1 MFSFLKNNNQ
11 FIALD
16 IGSQKISGASF
27 IIKNGSPLIIKM
39 DHQKS
44 KGIRRSKLNNIED
57 LSSIINLVCK
67 NVSSKSGKKELFCNI
82 TDPNIITKKN
92 TTKINSGKLGVTK
105 KEIRKIYRKNLTE
118 SNIKGKHLIYSSQHN
133 FILDDDNLISNP
145 LGKKCSKLGLISYN
159 LFVENH
165 YINELGSLFIK
176 NKVEIKNFFDS
187 GVASSYSCLDNNE
200 KKEGVLCIDIGA
212 ETTKIVVYSDNKI
225 IFCKNLGLAGDN
237 VTSDVSHGLQISIE
251 AAEHAKIMYGSVVAP
266 FNEKVEIEIDSK
278 RRKLISKNLL
288 YGIIKPRYEEIL
300 EIIRDRIFDD
310 INARLNIKSVVL
322 TGGASKIF
330 GIKNISENIF
340 NRKAKV
346 GKNLIGDISSQ
357 EKPEFSTLMGI
368 IKLANDFFMYNQI
381 PNKSSSKVSVI
392 MDKIDN
398 WIEESYA

>member
-1 MFSFLKNNNQ
+1 MLKT
-11 FIALD
+11 F
-16 IGSQKISGASF
+16 
-27 IIKNGSPLIIKM
+27 
-39 DHQKS
+39 
-44 KGIRRSKLNNIED
+44 
-57 LSSIINLVCK
+57 
-67 NVSSKSGKKELFCNI
+67 
-82 TDPNIITKKN
+82 
-92 TTKINSGKLGVTK
+92 
-105 KEIRKIYRKNLTE
+105 
-118 SNIKGKHLIYSSQHN
+118 
-133 FILDDDNLISNP
+133 
-145 LGKKCSKLGLISYN
+145 YN
-159 LFVENH
+159 
-165 YINELGSLFIK
+165 
-176 NKVEIKNFFDS
+176 
-187 GVASSYSCLDNNE
+187 
-200 KKEGVLCIDIGA
+200 
-212 ETTKIVVYSDNKI
+212 
-225 IFCKNLGLAGDN
+225 
-237 VTSDVSHGLQISIE
+237 
-251 AAEHAKIMYGSVVAP
+251 P

-346 GKNLIGDISSQ
+346 GKNLIGDIFSQ
-357 EKPEFSTLMGI
+357 DKPEFSTLMGI